1 MPLAIR
7 CRELKKTYDGKPPVE
22 AVRGLDLAVE
32 EGECFGVL
40 GPNGAGKTTTVEMLE
55 GLLQPTGGEIEIL
68 GMRWEKQSDS
78 IRQRI
83 GISLQETK
91 FSDKLTVRETL
102 RLFRSFYHRGIEA
115 EAAIAKVSLEEK
127 TNTWYRELSGG
138 QKQRLAVAAALIGDP
153 VLLFLD
159 EPTTGLD
166 PISRRQLWDIIL
178 DCRRQGRTTVLTT
191 HYMEEAERLCDRV
204 AIVDQGRVI
213 ALGSPRE
220 LIARLG
226 GDHVVEFSLSE
237 ADRSLVAADA
247 WNELPAV
254 TCSRLEGEAIHLSVT
269 EPHVAI
275 PALLARL
282 AERNGRLAS
291 LTTRHASLD
300 DVFVALTGRQF
311 EPTETSVS

>member
-68 GMRWEKQSDS
+68 GMRWEKQADS

-91 FSDKLTVRETL
+91 FSDKLTARETL
-102 RLFRSFYHRGIEA
+102 RLFRSFYNRGIEA
-115 EAAIAKVSLEEK
+115 DAAIAKVSLDEK
-127 TNTWYRELSGG
+127 ANTWYRELSGG

-226 GDHVVEFSLSE
+226 GDHVVEFSLSD

-254 TCSRLEGEAIHLSVT
+254 TSSRLEGEAIHLSVT

-275 PALLARL
+275 PALLTRL

-311 EPTETSVS
+311 EPAEASAS